1 MSRVRLFTS
10 SEEADWNKALDAYK
24 QSISFVEKHKKKGN
38 KLLELDEWYQSE
50 LPQVISIRKH
60 LKHSELVKLMTWKL
74 TVSWDNNILYVAS
87 PQEMI

>member
-38 KLLELDEWYQSE
+38 KLLELDEWYKKS
-50 LPQVISIRKH
+50 V
-60 LKHSELVKLMTWKL
+60 LKIYQKLL
-74 TVSWDNNILYVAS
+74 
-87 PQEMI
+87 